1 VILSKVNILIIDD
14 EESVCTFFRRLL
26 QRKGYRT
33 VTAVNEEEALRALDY
48 GTFNVAMVDLKLPDT
63 DGLTLLKHIKTR
75 QPACE
80 VIIMTGFSTI
90 KTAVQAMQLGAYE
103 YLEKPFE
110 DIKLIERL
118 IEKASTVSFQG
129 RKEEEEEWG
138 ELAQSIG
145 FLVGSCPEMRRLV
158 SLAYKIAPKDISV
171 LIQGETGTGKEVLAR
186 FIHTASTRSDQ
197 MFIPINCGALSDNLL
212 ESELFGHERG
222 SFTGAGNMRRGIFE
236 MANKGTLFLDEI
248 GEASLAIQVKLLR
261 VLEAGE
267 FMRLGGEKQIHC
279 DVRVISASNVD
290 LEDAMLQRDFREDL
304 FYRLNVV
311 KLVIPPLR
319 SRAEDIPML
328 AKYFVKQFNP
338 TLTLSEEILE
348 LLCQYDWPGNIRELS
363 NTLRQAVALC
373 DGKVILPEHFSGKLT
388 ASKPRPTARNGQE
401 ATAVSQSPANETP
414 QNPPSLES
422 FWEHYGT
429 TEALSN
435 LSDGEL
441 TQLLN
446 SLRGLETNLY
456 AVMRKKGLSSAGS
469 EALRDSEAASIKRTL
484 LQHRWNITEAARAL
498 GIARNTLHRKIKKYG
513 LQNQ

>member
-1 VILSKVNILIIDD
+1 
-14 EESVCTFFRRLL
+14 
-26 QRKGYRT
+26 
-33 VTAVNEEEALRALDY
+33 
-48 GTFNVAMVDLKLPDT
+48 
-63 DGLTLLKHIKTR
+63 
-75 QPACE
+75 
-80 VIIMTGFSTI
+80 
-90 KTAVQAMQLGAYE
+90 
-103 YLEKPFE
+103 
-110 DIKLIERL
+110 
-118 IEKASTVSFQG
+118 
-129 RKEEEEEWG
+129 
-138 ELAQSIG
+138 
-145 FLVGSCPEMRRLV
+145 
-158 SLAYKIAPKDISV
+158 
-171 LIQGETGTGKEVLAR
+171 
-186 FIHTASTRSDQ
+186 

-261 VLEAGE
+261 VLETGE